1 MTAKKPPDPL
11 SGRGIKKEPWE
22 AGPWC
27 ARCVYY
33 EKINIGH
40 SCDYFTITGQLRP
53 DGEPTKKCSVK
64 RIRERPKPTRGVRH
78 VKDELNGAAGP
89 EWLTYRDVGLV
100 VRKATSTISNWG
112 KDAGLDRHIE
122 GYHGVQVTAE
132 EAFRLL
138 HGHRYDV
145 EDPEGMS
152 PAQLELRRMLL
163 EAGESEISSG

>member
-1 MTAKKPPDPL
+1 MTKKKPLDPL

-33 EKINIGH
+33 ARINIGH
-40 SCDYFTITGQLRP
+40 SCDYYSITGQLRP
-53 DGEPTKKCSVK
+53 DEPTKRCSVK
-64 RIRERPKPTRGVRH
+64 RVRERPKPTRGVRH

-89 EWLTYRDVGLV
+89 EWLTFRDIGLV
-100 VRKATSTISNWG
+100 VRKATSTISKWG
-112 KDAGLDRHIE
+112 KDAGLDRHID
-122 GYHGVQVTAE
+122 GYHGVQVTAD
-132 EAFRLL
+132 EAFRMLQ
-138 HGHRYDV
+138 GHRYAV